1 MLCIEQ
7 TFIIILYDGTVLLSI
22 PYHYDSATSS
32 PVLITVLELI
42 LDNCHGSIIIMNNEF
57 LWVTGLDEAI

>member
-22 PYHYDSATSS
+22 PYHYDNATSC
-32 PVLITVLELI
+32 PVLNTVLELI